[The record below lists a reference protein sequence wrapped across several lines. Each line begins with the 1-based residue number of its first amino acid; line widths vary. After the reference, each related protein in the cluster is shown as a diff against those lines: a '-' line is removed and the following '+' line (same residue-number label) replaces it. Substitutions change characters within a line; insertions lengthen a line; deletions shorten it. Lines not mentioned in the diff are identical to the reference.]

1 MNKNIFKAL
10 LLLLSFS
17 ALTACANYA
26 DGEGDSPYCDLKTG
40 SDNGAYMGNKD
51 GRNYMEVNIK
61 TGKEGFTTIFPRI
74 AAPIEEDVTLTLV
87 VDPDVVAHN
96 VTASSIKAQ
105 PIATEDIFFVDSE
118 GNEHQGEFTV
128 TIPKGQ
134 VTTPVVVGVKELDPL
149 KYAFQQRWAFGV
161 KISDVSGNVPLLSEP
176 RSVVVKYNREVRI
189 VTSVLEV
196 TTGGW
201 GFNIL
206 TNEPFKEELPEWTIQ
221 MSVLYRDLSSSLNI
235 VTGWF
240 LDPIDGGTMYSRIH
254 YEKGIQVK
262 SLHEREDSWTN
273 KPLKTHEWLNISY
286 VYRTVGNGGE
296 MKVYVDD
303 ELQNTLV
310 TTKITFKPNSTDTGW
325 SIGNSVWRKNLL
337 REVRIWDRAL
347 TQAEIKENMGLP
359 MELDTEGLIMYLPG
373 TKEYFDFATGLPKV
387 AKGNWRV
394 INHPNPNNVG
404 KNHFQI
410 IENVVV
416 PNKKLVFDNE

>member
-1 MNKNIFKAL
+1 MKKNIFKAL

-26 DGEGDSPYCDLKTG
+26 DGEGNSPYCDLKTG

-61 TGKEGFTTIFPRI
+61 TGKEGYATIFPRI
-74 AAPIEEDVTLTLV
+74 AAPLEEDVTLTLV

-105 PIATEDIFFVDSE
+105 PIATEDVFFVDSE

-134 VTTPVVVGVKELDPL
+134 VTTPVVVGVKGLDPL

-161 KISDVSGNVPLLSEP
+161 KISDASGNVPLLSEP
-176 RSVVVKYNREVRI
+176 RSVVVKYNREVRV

-206 TNEPFKEELPEWTIQ
+206 TNEPFTEELDEWTIQ
-221 MSVLYRDLSSSLNI
+221 MSQCYNDLWSNNI
-235 VTGWF
+235 STGWI
-240 LDPIDGGTMYSRIH
+240 LEPVAGSALYTRINQD
-254 YEKGIQVK
+254 KGIQIK

-273 KPLKTHEWLNISY
+273 KPLKTREWINISY
-286 VYRTVGNGGE
+286 VYTRVGDGGRI
-296 MKVYVDD
+296 KVYVDD
-303 ELQNTLV
+303 ELHNDLV
-310 TTKITFKPNSTDTGW
+310 TTKISFGLNTTNTGW
-325 SIGNSVWRKNLL
+325 SIGNSTWRKNLL